1 MEKRFQEIMLGKLES
16 SIPNNQTKLHSD
28 TINSKCIRDLNV
40 RPQIIKL
47 LEETIG
53 NTQFDIELSNVLCI
67 CLFGQ
72 GKQRKN
78 KQMRSSEI

>member
-47 LEETIG
+47 LEETKAIHSLTLSLAMFYVFVSLGKG
-53 NTQFDIELSNVLCI
+53 NKEKI
-67 CLFGQ
+67 
-72 GKQRKN
+72 N
-78 KQMRSSEI
+78 K